1 VASEQ
6 DNKAI
11 SALIVALKTI
21 HSYTEWP
28 KKQSN
33 TLLRRAS
40 KLRYG
45 EKSGWLTDIAAKK
58 SANIYGYFYR
68 APRRARLTQQSAASC
83 IPRPPPAPAHCTPST
98 SVVKYNTHTHTNFT
112 RLTDRHG
119 FPPNGC
125 RLPVDLL
132 VLLITSSNERRSSG
146 NCYMPDNTAILHA
159 ISPSQRRSMLTK
171 TKKYSLL
178 KLDRCDISRC
188 DFFSSCSTARKSEAL
203 RWRRGDDFS
212 RKNSTNERP
221 TVVCVF

>member
-1 VASEQ
+1 MASEQ

-58 SANIYGYFYR
+58 STNIYGYFYR

-98 SVVKYNTHTHTNFT
+98 SVVKYNTHTHKLHTT
-112 RLTDRHG
+112 YGPTWLPAKRLSAAS
-119 FPPNGC
+119 
-125 RLPVDLL
+125 RLVS
-132 VLLITSSNERRSSG
+132 IA
-146 NCYMPDNTAILHA
+146 DNQLQRAAVQRQLLHA
-159 ISPSQRRSMLTK
+159 RQHSYITRYQPLAAALDAYENKKILSTK
-171 TKKYSLL
+171 T
-178 KLDRCDISRC
+178 
-188 DFFSSCSTARKSEAL
+188 
-203 RWRRGDDFS
+203 
-212 RKNSTNERP
+212 
-221 TVVCVF
+221 